1 MRIDLPWPPSSLRP
15 NAVNRQHWRAN
26 RSAGTSYKGDCL
38 ILCRSQG
45 LGKLDADGL
54 HLSIRFCPPDRRR
67 RDLDGMLSS
76 IKHGLDAI
84 SETVGVDDY
93 HFGFTLTRGEPVK
106 GGAVQV
112 TITEMEAF

>member
-1 MRIDLPWPPSSLRP
+1 MRIDLPWPPTGSTP
-15 NAVNRQHWRAN
+15 NARNRQHWRRN
-26 RSAGTSYKGDCL
+26 RNIAHGYKGDCL
-38 ILCRSQG
+38 LLCRSQG
-45 LGKLDADGL
+45 LHKGDVEGL

-106 GGAVQV
+106 GGVVQI
-112 TITEMEAF
+112 TITEGV

>member
-1 MRIDLPWPPSSLRP
+1 MRVELPWPPSALSP
-15 NAVNRQHWRAN
+15 NVAHKAHWRRTQGA
-26 RSAGTSYKGDCL
+26 AKAYKGDCL

-45 LGKLDADGL
+45 LGKADVEAL

-76 IKHGLDAI
+76 IKHGIDAI
-84 SETVGVDDY
+84 SETIGVDDF

-106 GGAVQV
+106 GGVVQV
-112 TITEMEAF
+112 TISEAA